1 MLRVNGQSLDGV
13 TLEEASRL
21 LQRSRE
27 KLSLVVQ
34 RDVRRAGSGGNGG
47 APSSRWPSQTTV
59 YERLGSLQA
68 TPRQSPTPAHYG
80 FPHQLQMESQYM
92 AAAQTTGTGFG
103 RKGSAASGTECS
115 SMASGYKR

>member
-1 MLRVNGQSLDGV
+1 LIFLQEGDTVLRINGQSLDTV

-34 RDVRRAGSGGNGG
+34 RDVRRGGGGGGGGTNG
-47 APSSRWPSQTTV
+47 SSRWPSQTTV

-68 TPRQSPTPAHYG
+68 SK
-80 FPHQLQMESQYM
+80 QL
-92 AAAQTTGTGFG
+92 
-103 RKGSAASGTECS
+103 
-115 SMASGYKR
+115 